1 MGQKNTA
8 KKTREFLKAHPAR
21 ALGALYFCYF
31 GVLGVWL
38 PYFNLYCHH
47 LGFSPLQIGVLS
59 GVKTAAVVVMP
70 LFWGILADRFAARRQ
85 IFILANAAST
95 GMVALYFVS
104 DQFYPMLA
112 ITLAYSVFY
121 SPLVSF
127 MEAFSMEIL
136 GANRNRYGA
145 VRVWGSISFI
155 VFVLAVGNLIGIWG
169 VKIILPVILAG
180 SVLQALISPAMPR
193 VKAMPVVTGASLLR
207 HFANTEVIVFQ
218 VCAFLMLLSHGAYYG
233 FLSIY
238 LEGLGYGGLFIGA
251 AWALATLAEILVMLG
266 SQRIFGAIS
275 VRAVFFA
282 SLAFAVLR
290 WILLASFAAW
300 PVILAAQLLHALTY
314 GAFHVASILYME
326 KLIPPQART
335 LGQAV
340 NNAMTY
346 GLGLSV
352 GFLLTGLV
360 YETSGP
366 ARAFQ
371 ASAVAAAAGFAVFG
385 LFLLLKNRKA

>member
-1 MGQKNTA
+1 
-8 KKTREFLKAHPAR
+8 
-21 ALGALYFCYF
+21 
-31 GVLGVWL
+31 
-38 PYFNLYCHH
+38 
-47 LGFSPLQIGVLS
+47 
-59 GVKTAAVVVMP
+59 
-70 LFWGILADRFAARRQ
+70 
-85 IFILANAAST
+85 
-95 GMVALYFVS
+95 
-104 DQFYPMLA
+104 MLA
-112 ITLAYSVFY
+112 ITFAYSVFY

-136 GANRNRYGA
+136 GPERNRYGA

-155 VFVLAVGNLIGIWG
+155 VFVLAVGKLMGIWG
-169 VKIILPVILAG
+169 AQVILPVILAG
-180 SVLQALISPAMPR
+180 SAIQALVSPAMPKVKVR
-193 VKAMPVVTGASLLR
+193 PVKAGASLLK
-207 HFANTEVIVFQ
+207 HFASAEVIVFQ

-238 LEGLGYGGLFIGA
+238 LEGLGHSGLFIGA

-266 SQRIFGAIS
+266 SNRIFGRIS
-275 VRAVFFA
+275 IRTVFFA

-290 WILLASFAAW
+290 WTLLASFAAW
-300 PVILAAQLLHALTY
+300 PLILAAQLLHALTY

-352 GFLLTGLV
+352 GFLLAGHLFETTGAA
-360 YETSGP
+360 G
-366 ARAFQ
+366 AFQ
-371 ASAVAAAAGFAVFG
+371 ASAAAAAAGFALFG
-385 LFLLLKNRKA
+385 FFMIFGRKISP